1 MTTERATT
9 ERAIASDRI
18 LATTADLRVAVTRVY
33 RRIRFTRAED
43 DLSIG
48 EISALF
54 VLLNEGTQ
62 TLSTLSEAERVTL
75 PSMSRIVTKLHRR
88 GYVVRDPDVV
98 DRRQVNLSITEA
110 GRQAALATR
119 HRRETMIAEVLAAM
133 TDEDLAALERA
144 IPLLQ
149 RLADS

>member
-1 MTTERATT
+1 MTTERT
-9 ERAIASDRI
+9 IASARI

-75 PSMSRIVTKLHRR
+75 PSMSRIVTKLHHR
-88 GYVVRDPDVV
+88 GYLFREPDAV
-98 DRRQVNLSITEA
+98 DRRQVNLSISEA

-119 HRRETMIAEVLAAM
+119 HRRETMIAGVLAAM
-133 TDEDLAALERA
+133 TDEDLAVLERA